1 LPVALVDTASQ
12 IPGLTNGDLESAG
25 ATCIM
30 AFPNTIGRLEFG
42 RRVFSSE
49 PFAAVSHFEM
59 VPGKLNSDTEFV
71 DTSGQAVLRY
81 LRRVEETVPFPL
93 PLYRYAMNPHTA
105 FEERSLNEMFAGV
118 PGADRVAICEATA
131 AGERLWIKGVWS
143 RVLANQILGPD
154 ERAVFNRQKLP
165 PVALA
170 DWLLGR
176 LAAKEAVRARL
187 QHGGCHAD
195 TDIRSDA
202 HGRPEAWIDGHRAA
216 DVSLAHKTFEAVA
229 AAALPDD
236 FRGLG
241 IDCEPVEQLPAE
253 VLADAFSEAERKL
266 LSSTGEAIAW
276 LRAGWGAKEAAG
288 KALGRGVLGGPQNV
302 VVESIDR
309 QNNSLSL
316 SLRGQMAEV
325 FPEFGVG
332 QKPITAHWRRL
343 RNQVI
348 VLCILPMEE
357 LS

>member
-1 LPVALVDTASQ
+1 
-12 IPGLTNGDLESAG
+12 
-25 ATCIM
+25 
-30 AFPNTIGRLEFG
+30 
-42 RRVFSSE
+42 
-49 PFAAVSHFEM
+49 
-59 VPGKLNSDTEFV
+59 
-71 DTSGQAVLRY
+71 
-81 LRRVEETVPFPL
+81 
-93 PLYRYAMNPHTA
+93 MNPHTA